1 MVENA
6 RQQQTR
12 EATAGKAMVQDYLDF
27 MLRGAVAKP
36 APEPEPEVP
45 EPSEAEHAVP
55 ANRQSAPVREE
66 SKTATQAP
74 ASPAQPAI
82 PVVDEPLVEAVA
94 AEPETLQRREVPPSN
109 QLAHAAGSGTFSIPE
124 WGEADFAALL
134 FEVRGMGMAAPLTG
148 LGGIVRI
155 EDRLRPVSGQA
166 SWFMGLMRW
175 NGRTLRVADAAAL
188 LMPEQTA
195 DKIPADSGRRRG
207 YDCVVILDGSNWAL
221 AVDSA
226 EETASIA
233 EDDVRWRRERGRR
246 DWLAGTIS
254 GRLCALLDPGVI
266 ASRLNATE
274 ESRLESAADKKEQ
287 SKEADGGS

>member
-1 MVENA
+1 MADNA

-36 APEPEPEVP
+36 APEPEPEAP
-45 EPSEAEHAVP
+45 APDRESQPGAQAV
-55 ANRQSAPVREE
+55 PVREE
-66 SKTATQAP
+66 VEPVTQELI
-74 ASPAQPAI
+74 QPAI
-82 PVVDEPLVEAVA
+82 PEVDEPPVHEPVPEVA
-94 AEPETLQRREVPPSN
+94 DAEPEFLEQREERPLKHLVQAS
-109 QLAHAAGSGTFSIPE
+109 GSETYPLPE
-124 WGEADFAALL
+124 WGEADFSALL

>member
-1 MVENA
+1 MADNA
-6 RQQQTR
+6 RQQQAR

-36 APEPEPEVP
+36 APEPEAP
-45 EPSEAEHAVP
+45 EPEAPE
-55 ANRQSAPVREE
+55 
-66 SKTATQAP
+66 
-74 ASPAQPAI
+74 PAI
-82 PVVDEPLVEAVA
+82 PVIDEPLVETVA
-94 AEPETLQRREVPPSN
+94 AEPEMLQRREDPPLN
-109 QLAHAAGSGTFSIPE
+109 QLAQAAEFGTFPLPE
-124 WGEADFAALL
+124 WGKADFAALL

-195 DKIPADSGRRRG
+195 DRIPADAGRRRG

-226 EETASIA
+226 EETAAIA
-233 EDDVRWRRERGRR
+233 AGDVRWRRERGRR
-246 DWLAGTIS
+246 DWLAGTVS

-274 ESRLESAADKKEQ
+274 ESRVEPTAVTR
-287 SKEADGGS
+287 EADGGS